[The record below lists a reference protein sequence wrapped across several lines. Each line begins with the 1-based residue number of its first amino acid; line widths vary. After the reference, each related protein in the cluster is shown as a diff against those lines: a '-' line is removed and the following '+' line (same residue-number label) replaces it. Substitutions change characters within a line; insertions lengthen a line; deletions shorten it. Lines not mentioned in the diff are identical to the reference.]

1 MSAAKETKPINYR
14 IFYFYPPFK
23 GESMAIIVPKDQV
36 EYNDGHFTKTI
47 RRYEAKNW
55 DIKEIKIKEKKDE
68 KIAIHPQTGEP
79 V

>member
-1 MSAAKETKPINYR
+1 
-14 IFYFYPPFK
+14 
-23 GESMAIIVPKDQV
+23 MAIIVPKDQV

-55 DIKEIKIKEKKDE
+55 DIKEVKPKEKKDE
-68 KIAIHPQTGEP
+68 KIAIHPQTGKP